1 MSKIIGLTGP
11 TGSGKSSVSAV
22 AEGLGIKVI
31 DCDKYARIAV
41 LKGSDGLKALTEVF
55 GKEILFE
62 NGELNRKALAGLAF
76 KTKENTELLNK
87 TLLPFIVEIVN
98 KQIGKEDVLLDAPT
112 LFESGM
118 NSICDSVIAV
128 LSDREKRMKRITER
142 DNLTDNEANL
152 RIEAGKPD
160 SFYKERADFIIYNN
174 GSLENYLNEIE
185 KIFNLIYGGK
195 ENG

>member
-1 MSKIIGLTGP
+1 
-11 TGSGKSSVSAV
+11 
-22 AEGLGIKVI
+22 
-31 DCDKYARIAV
+31 
-41 LKGSDGLKALTEVF
+41 
-55 GKEILFE
+55 
-62 NGELNRKALAGLAF
+62 
-76 KTKENTELLNK
+76 
-87 TLLPFIVEIVN
+87 
-98 KQIGKEDVLLDAPT
+98 
-112 LFESGM
+112 
-118 NSICDSVIAV
+118 V

-160 SFYKERADFIIYNN
+160 SLYKERADFIIYNN